1 MVDVLFSKYLVPI
14 WFGLMVMFI
23 CNLIH
28 FGDLLG
34 AYNTIG
40 AAVSAALF
48 MFGFM
53 MFLIEMFSG
62 IARSVTQARSQ
73 TISAVKDEA
82 P

>member
-28 FGDLLG
+28 FGDHLG
-34 AYNTIG
+34 TYNTIG

-53 MFLIEMFSG
+53 MFLVEMFTG
-62 IARSVTQARSQ
+62 IARAVAKTQSQ
-73 TISAVKDEA
+73 TISTVKVES